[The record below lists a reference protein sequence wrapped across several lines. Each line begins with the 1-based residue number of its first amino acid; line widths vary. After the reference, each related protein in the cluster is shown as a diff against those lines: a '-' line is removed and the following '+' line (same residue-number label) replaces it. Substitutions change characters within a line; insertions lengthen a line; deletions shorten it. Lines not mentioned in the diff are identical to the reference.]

1 MTVKHLRIDNRLVH
15 GQVTV
20 AWVSYIGVDHI
31 VVANDEVAQD
41 ELQRLLLPQ
50 AARGVRTSVLSIADA
65 AKHCLSPEAASENI
79 MILAKWC
86 SDALELVEAG
96 VRPEVVNVGNQAP
109 KPGTKFTMVTR
120 SISVTPEDAA
130 SYRKMASI
138 LGGLTSQM
146 MPKDKPV
153 DFLKLM
159 EKKKV

>member
-1 MTVKHLRIDNRLVH
+1 
-15 GQVTV
+15 
-20 AWVSYIGVDHI
+20 
-31 VVANDEVAQD
+31 
-41 ELQRLLLPQ
+41 
-50 AARGVRTSVLSIADA
+50 
-65 AKHCLSPEAASENI
+65 

-86 SDALELVEAG
+86 SDALELIEAG
-96 VRPEVVNVGNQAP
+96 VRPDVVNVGNQAP

-130 SYRKMASI
+130 AYRRMAEL

-146 MPKDKPV
+146 MPKDKPA